1 MFGQHSSYF
10 EPNKRNPLN
19 KRVTFSRILK
29 KRTVLKKTGAHG
41 AHGASLR
48 ILGEPNALQARTL
61 KKRATTKKRSHR
73 VNKRHANP

>member
-1 MFGQHSSYF
+1 MSDIQSYF
-10 EPNKRNPLN
+10 EKTNRAE
-19 KRVTFSRILK
+19 
-29 KRTVLKKTGAHG
+29 KTGAHG
-41 AHGASLR
+41 ANGASVR